1 MWSPWSRG
9 AERALRQPIPT
20 SVALAFTLVVAPALA
35 HAQDEELA
43 PVEVPAD
50 DPGEAEG
57 GATAAAADGG
67 EHPGEAQAASESQGE
82 AEAEEDKE
90 EEKEDQEEE
99 DGEDHKGFFFRFALG
114 LGWAWLNGD
123 GAMPPAKGLQLV
135 EEPTYS
141 SPVFNF
147 SLDLGGGFLDLGLH
161 LGVLY
166 ERMILRSDDPLE
178 MGITLMGVGGGAT
191 YYFTDNDFYVT
202 AQVRL
207 VGLLMFMPGVICD
220 RYFSDK
226 FEWYRGPG
234 FSVTL
239 GKEWFGDDDGG
250 IGLGI
255 QGNYAYLMHSG
266 GFAIHY
272 GSLLLV
278 LTLTHF

>member
-1 MWSPWSRG
+1 MRHS
-9 AERALRQPIPT
+9 LI
-20 SVALAFTLVVAPALA
+20 ALAAAAAILSAPALA
-35 HAQDEELA
+35 EAQADEQAPAEPADGPAEA
-43 PVEVPAD
+43 PVEVPAEPPAAPEADATEPAEPPAATESKD
-50 DPGEAEG
+50 DVNEEN
-57 GATAAAADGG
+57 
-67 EHPGEAQAASESQGE
+67 
-82 AEAEEDKE
+82 EED
-90 EEKEDQEEE
+90 EEE
-99 DGEDHKGFFFRFALG
+99 DDYHEGFFFRFSLG
-114 LGWAWLNGD
+114 LGCGWLRGD
-123 GAMPPAKGLQLV
+123 GSMPPSKGLQLV
-135 EEPTYS
+135 EDPTHV

-166 ERMILRSDDPLE
+166 ERMILRSDEPIE
-178 MGITLMGVGGGAT
+178 MGVTLMGIGGGAT
-191 YYFTDNDFYVT
+191 YFFTDNDFFVT

-207 VGLLMFMPGVICD
+207 VGLLLYLPGVICD
-220 RYFSDK
+220 YYFSDK

-239 GKEWFGDDDGG
+239 GKEWYGDDDGG

-266 GFAIHY
+266 EFAFHY